1 MGDYSQIPQ
10 RSQQYPATDRARD
23 LVRSSM
29 AIDTL
34 YSGIWPTQWSS
45 PQAPEFHH
53 EMDRLIEAGFKAIAA
68 CTAADGAG
76 TSLTGVMQATQF
88 YLKKINERPDRYQ
101 VVRTSADID
110 AAVAEGRLGIFFT
123 NQGTSIFEGD
133 PDRVAF
139 WRELG
144 YGYCLLAYNG
154 RNPYGDGCFEPDNG
168 HLTTVGKL
176 LIEAYNHYGMVVDVS
191 HTGERTSLDAIEHST
206 QPVISSHSVALAI
219 ADYPRSLSDEVI
231 KAIAESGGVCSINMV
246 GGFVDTTNPDIVTTD
261 TLFRH
266 IDYMAE
272 LVGIDHVG
280 FASDYIPDV
289 TWTADSIQ
297 LPMGQVLFPDGG
309 YSAAMGAKGI
319 PTPAPS
325 QIIAALLDTML
336 EHGYNEEDCAKFI
349 GGNAYRVFQQVWK

>member
-1 MGDYSQIPQ
+1 MADYSHIPQ
-10 RSQQYPATDRARD
+10 RSQEYPATDRARD

-88 YLKKINERPDRYQ
+88 YLKKITERPDRYQ

-110 AAVAEGRLGIFFT
+110 TAVAAGRLGIFFT

-206 QPVISSHSVALAI
+206 QP
-219 ADYPRSLSDEVI
+219 
-231 KAIAESGGVCSINMV
+231 
-246 GGFVDTTNPDIVTTD
+246 
-261 TLFRH
+261 
-266 IDYMAE
+266 E

-309 YSAAMGAKGI
+309 HSAAMGAKGL

-336 EHGYNEEDCAKFI
+336 EHGYTEEDCAKFI